1 MKKRVF
7 NDIGSVFILM
17 CAAVF
22 GTMMTSWSFM
32 QTYATEPLVW
42 WAAMLCSMCGALI
55 CVCTRLMGKLGVLAK
70 ILIFGGIAAFLVVKF
85 DEVVGGF
92 AYIFN
97 FVIESVNDYYG
108 SGIYYILLTD
118 GMISD
123 ASQMVFIMFACTLSG
138 WLYMSA
144 LLNRKGTIFVVLLSI
159 VSYMVPASLNE
170 APPLIFMLGM
180 IVFVVCVIIHG
191 VLPREKDDLR
201 ARMSGIL
208 AMLWVVSL
216 ALMIVFAVTRLVP
229 ERDFTAPE
237 FYDKIAGRFIFSLR
251 DLQDIADEYN
261 GKKIDISPVTG
272 TGIIG
277 RLDAI
282 EYNDVPVMSVRA
294 PKNGGA
300 IYLKTFQA
308 AEYTKRR
315 WKELDASVY
324 RRYSDLFDELQSGG
338 NTPILMEYRA
348 VAQLADMGAVGV
360 ASAEYDIDLTQYVSN
375 GSSYIPTSAVQIDE
389 VFVDELADDDKNI
402 TLDTD
407 KAGQYN
413 VSHTYRLYE
422 WRNFSALDKLI
433 IDGEVLANDAD
444 NAYQS
449 FVYDNYLDID
459 DACDDRIKNE
469 LFSSIKSGDYSVDTS
484 QGRARFIMDTI
495 AFFAREYEYTL
506 SPGVTPVTEDYVEY
520 FLFEQK
526 SGLCAHFAS
535 AAAMI
540 FRSAGIPTR
549 YVEGFVVPQSLY
561 IEPPVA
567 NREVSVR
574 KDGEVRSEW
583 WDYYDI
589 ELTDRYAHAWVEVY
603 IDGIGW
609 VTVDPTPG
617 YAQNY
622 SESQEWYGGD
632 YTDDEEMEPETVFE
646 SESTDETDVMDDINV
661 DESTAMTKDES
672 SAADETTSSAEVLVP
687 GGDGASGGGNTTDDS
702 SERMN
707 IKDIAAK
714 VFEAI
719 KPVLRIM
726 LTVLK
731 IIAVPLVIVLFLVIR
746 QKYMERRRAALYNKN
761 CGLDTYERIESI
773 MSYFESLIK
782 HSGIKVDTSM
792 DFSQLIKNM
801 EVDGVDLSA
810 VSRVVE
816 SALFSENQPNED
828 NTMLVMAYVEA
839 VRGKIY
845 NSKNIFGKLYFKY
858 ILAL

>member
-1 MKKRVF
+1 
-7 NDIGSVFILM
+7 M
-17 CAAVF
+17 CVAVF
-22 GTMMTSWSFM
+22 GTMVTSWSFM

-42 WAAMLCSMCGALI
+42 WAAVLCSLCGALI
-55 CVCTRLMGKLGVLAK
+55 CVGTRLMGKLGVLAK

-123 ASQMVFIMFACTLSG
+123 ANQMVFIMLVCTLSG

-144 LLNRKGTIFVVLLSI
+144 LLNRKSTIFVVLLSI
-159 VSYMVPASLNE
+159 VSYMFPASLDK
-170 APPLIFMLGM
+170 PPALIFLLGM
-180 IVFVVCVIIHG
+180 VAFVVCVIIHG

-208 AMLWVVSL
+208 AMSWVVLL
-216 ALMIVFAVTRLVP
+216 ALMMVFAVTRFVP
-229 ERDFTAPE
+229 GKDFAAPE
-237 FYDKIAGRFIFSLR
+237 FYDKIAGRFIFSLK
-251 DLQDIADEYN
+251 DLQDVVSEYN
-261 GKKIDISPVTG
+261 GKEIEVSPVTG

-277 RLDAI
+277 RLDSI
-282 EYNDVPVMSVRA
+282 EYSDVPIMSVRA

-308 AEYTKRR
+308 AQYTKRR
-315 WKELDASVY
+315 WKELDESVY
-324 RRYSDLFDELQSGG
+324 SRYSDMFDELQSWG
-338 NTPILMEYRA
+338 NEPILMEYRA
-348 VAQLADMGAVGV
+348 ISQLADVGTV
-360 ASAEYDIDLTQYVSN
+360 GIASAEYDIDLTQYLSY
-375 GSSYIPTSAVQIDE
+375 GGSYIPASAVQIDG
-389 VFVDELADDDKNI
+389 VSVGKLADADKNI

-407 KAGQYN
+407 KAGEYN
-413 VSHTYRLYE
+413 VTHNYSLYE
-422 WRNFSALDKLI
+422 WRNFSALDQLI
-433 IDGEVLANDAD
+433 AGGEMLAYDAD
-444 NAYQS
+444 NAYQN
-449 FVYDNYLDID
+449 FVYENYLDTD
-459 DACDDRIKNE
+459 DACDDRIKDE
-469 LFSSIKSGDYSVDTS
+469 LFSSIKSGDYSVDTA

-495 AFFAREYEYTL
+495 TFFAREYEYTL

-526 SGLCAHFAS
+526 EGLCTHFAS
-535 AAAMI
+535 AEVMI
-540 FRSAGIPTR
+540 LRSAGIPAR
-549 YVEGFVVPQSLY
+549 YVEGFVVPESLY
-561 IEPPVA
+561 IEPSVEE
-567 NREVSVR
+567 RHVSVR
-574 KDGEVRSEW
+574 KNGELKSER

-603 IDGIGW
+603 VDGIGW

-622 SESQEWYGGD
+622 SEGQEWYDGD
-632 YTDDEEMEPETVFE
+632 YTDDEDMETETASE
-646 SESTDETDVMDDINV
+646 GESTDETDTMEDMTVE
-661 DESTAMTKDES
+661 ESTAATNEES
-672 SAADETTSSAEVLVP
+672 SAADETTSSSDALAP
-687 GGDGASGGGNTTDDS
+687 GGDGASGGGNTTDDG

-707 IKDIAAK
+707 IKDMAAK
-714 VFEAI
+714 VLEAV
-719 KPVLRIM
+719 KPVLKIAF
-726 LTVLK
+726 TVFK
-731 IIAVPLVIVLFLVIR
+731 IIVVPLVIVLFLVMR
-746 QKYMERRRAALYNKN
+746 QKYMEQKRTALYNKD
-761 CGLDTYERIESI
+761 CGFDNGERIERI
-773 MSYFESLIK
+773 MSYFESLLK

-801 EVDGVDLSA
+801 EVDGMDLSA

-816 SALFSENQPNED
+816 SALFSEKPPKEKD
-828 NTMLVMAYVEA
+828 TMLVMAYVEA